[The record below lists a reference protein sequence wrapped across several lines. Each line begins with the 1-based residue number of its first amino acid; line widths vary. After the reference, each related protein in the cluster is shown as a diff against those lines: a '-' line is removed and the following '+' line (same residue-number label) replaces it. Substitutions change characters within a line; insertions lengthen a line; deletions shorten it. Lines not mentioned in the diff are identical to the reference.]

1 MESVGLLIGTL
12 MQSRNQAHIYHLQV
26 QGVGSYAAHKALNN
40 YYDEIVD
47 KIDGLAEGIQGRYGI
62 ITGYRMADTI
72 REDNNARMYFDGLSK
87 FVEGIRKQIP
97 QDSYIQNQV
106 DEIVDLIESTKYQL
120 KFLQ

>member
-1 MESVGLLIGTL
+1 MESVGLLLGTL

-26 QGVGSYAAHKALNN
+26 QGVGSYAAHKALNK

-106 DEIVDLIESTKYQL
+106 DEIVDLIESTKYKL

>member
-1 MESVGLLIGTL
+1 

-26 QGVGSYAAHKALNN
+26 QGVGSYAAHKALNK

-106 DEIVDLIESTKYQL
+106 DEIVDLIESTKYKL

>member
-26 QGVGSYAAHKALNN
+26 QGVGSYAAHKALNK

-47 KIDGLAEGIQGRYGI
+47 KIDGLAEGVQGRYGI
-62 ITGYRMADTI
+62 ITGYKMADTI

-87 FVEGIRKQIP
+87 FVEAIRKQIP

-106 DEIVDLIESTKYQL
+106 DEIVDLIESTKYKL